1 MARTLARASVLPTAL
16 TAALVLAACGTG
28 DEPTAQG
35 SDEVSVVAT
44 TTILGDV
51 VGRVAQ
57 CAGASSTAVMPA
69 GVDPHD
75 FTPSSE
81 QVATMVSADLVVA
94 NGLGL
99 EEGLVDALVS
109 AESDGA
115 TVMEVAPLVDPL
127 PFAGGSH
134 DDETHSDETT
144 DATDEPDDH
153 DDDGDLDPHFW
164 HDAARMAQAAA
175 LVGAELASLTGDDA
189 FATCGDEVAAELAQT
204 DAEVRDI
211 LAAVPQPQRVMV
223 TDHDAFGY
231 FADAYD
237 FEIAGVVVPGGATL
251 AEPSSQELSDLVAVI
266 QDEGVPAIFSND
278 AAPTSLTEAV
288 ANEAGTEIEVVE
300 LYVGSLGPPGSDAD
314 TYDALVLTNAQR
326 IATALS

>member
-1 MARTLARASVLPTAL
+1 MARTLARASALPTAL
-16 TAALVLAACGTG
+16 AAALVLAACGTG

-35 SDEVSVVAT
+35 TDEVSVVAT

-57 CAGASSTAVMPA
+57 CAGASSTAVMPT
-69 GVDPHD
+69 GIDPHD

-81 QVATMVSADLVVA
+81 QVATMVAADLVVA

-99 EEGLVDALVS
+99 EEGLINALDS
-109 AESDGA
+109 AASDGA

-134 DDETHSDETT
+134 DEAHSDEE
-144 DATDEPDDH
+144 DEATEEPHDH
-153 DDDGDLDPHFW
+153 DGDGDFDPHFW
-164 HDAARMAQAAA
+164 HDVTRMAEAAA
-175 LVGAELASLTGDDA
+175 LVGDELTSLTGDDA
-189 FATCGDEVAAELAQT
+189 FATCGDEVSTELTQT
-204 DAEVRDI
+204 DADVRDI

-300 LYVGSLGPPGSDAD
+300 LHVGSLGPPGSDAA
-314 TYDALVLTNAQR
+314 TYDAMVLTNAQR
-326 IATALS
+326 IAAALS

>member
-1 MARTLARASVLPTAL
+1 MVRTLVRASALPAAL
-16 TAALVLAACGTG
+16 GAALVLAACGAG
-28 DEPTAQG
+28 DEPTPQG
-35 SDEVSVVAT
+35 TGEVSVVAT

-57 CAGASSTAVMPA
+57 CAGASSTTVMPA

-81 QVATMVSADLVVA
+81 QVASMVSADLVVA

-99 EEGLVDALVS
+99 EEGLTDALAS
-109 AESDGA
+109 AAADGA

-127 PFAGGSH
+127 PFTGGSQ
-134 DDETHSDETT
+134 DEAHSDEEDETT
-144 DATDEPDDH
+144 GEADDH
-153 DDDGDLDPHFW
+153 DGDSSLDPHFW
-164 HDAARMAQAAA
+164 HDVSRMAQAAA
-175 LVGAELASLTGDDA
+175 LVGDELASLTGDDT
-189 FATCGDEVAAELAQT
+189 FAICGDEVSTELEQT
-204 DAEVRDI
+204 DSEVRDI
-211 LAAVPQPQRVMV
+211 LAAVPQPQRVLV

-266 QDEGVPAIFSND
+266 QDAGVQAIFSND
-278 AAPTSLTEAV
+278 EAPTSLTEAV
-288 ANEAGTEIEVVE
+288 ANEAGTDIEVVE
-300 LYVGSLGPPGSDAD
+300 LHVGSLGPPGSGAD
-314 TYDALVLTNAQR
+314 TYDDMMITNAQR